1 MMLKVFPD
9 DDLGSTAHDH
19 KKEQE
24 KGIHM
29 TPTAMMSSISM
40 LALPERGIVFV
51 LGADTSRVG
60 IDVTLILRGRNPY
73 NIPKVDPSQGSKSI
87 ELLLRFLSAILFWD
101 AFTFHFHDLNAETIR
116 CTTMRNVLANL
127 EQARDKQSH
136 QPESPFTPSRQPST
150 SDVHFY
156 AGNWEELCTI
166 LSVVRMDANLSFSE
180 DDYMDGCSSHVGSI
194 IAHETCLRQ
203 STKLSGSRAW
213 ERASDGE
220 PGVGGYDVI
229 LITEIPH
236 SMNSLRKLYDLI
248 SKAHTPYLREAFDR
262 GTKSIQLAEAKM
274 GSEGLSTGQ
283 EDVEAGTLE
292 EYVTELSFELCDP
305 RVGGGIEGEL
315 SKSEHNRR
323 WQRPYDVLAE
333 ATRGEI
339 LEDKAKLTFAD
350 GHTRMLHDPRRRV
363 FLASTWSQKLWIGR
377 YGNSISSECS
387 LDDIDKDIV
396 LRRKDP
402 LFGTACHPR
411 FQGGED
417 VKRTPD
423 GIVRA
428 AAAGSD
434 TDSPP
439 PRDLFLSPPH
449 KDPLSPYGRPMT
461 RPHEASCA
469 LLSASLT

>member
-9 DDLGSTAHDH
+9 DDLGSTAHDR

-29 TPTAMMSSISM
+29 TPTSMMSSISM
-40 LALPERGIVFV
+40 LALPE
-51 LGADTSRVG
+51 
-60 IDVTLILRGRNPY
+60 P
-73 NIPKVDPSQGSKSI
+73 
-87 ELLLRFLSAILFWD
+87 ILFWD

-136 QPESPFTPSRQPST
+136 QPESPFTPSRQSST

-156 AGNWEELCTI
+156 AGNWEELCTV

-229 LITEIPH
+229 LITEILH

-248 SKAHTPYLREAFDR
+248 SKCLRPPYYEGSFEAHTPYLREAFDR
-262 GTKSIQLAEAKM
+262 GTKVIQLTEAKM

-283 EDVEAGTLE
+283 EDVEAAT
-292 EYVTELSFELCDP
+292 
-305 RVGGGIEGEL
+305 GEL
-315 SKSEHNRR
+315 DCSNAYIRLRESDK
-323 WQRPYDVLAE
+323 
-333 ATRGEI
+333 
-339 LEDKAKLTFAD
+339 LEDKAEWSKGAMTLGGFGEAD
-350 GHTRMLHDPRRRV
+350 ICGRTHKNVARPVEEGV
-363 FLASTWSQKLWIGR
+363 FGIHMVT
-377 YGNSISSECS
+377 E
-387 LDDIDKDIV
+387 IV
-396 LRRKDP
+396 DREIWK
-402 LFGTACHPR
+402 FY
-411 FQGGED
+411 F
-417 VKRTPD
+417 K
-423 GIVRA
+423 
-428 AAAGSD
+428 
-434 TDSPP
+434 
-439 PRDLFLSPPH
+439 
-449 KDPLSPYGRPMT
+449 
-461 RPHEASCA
+461 
-469 LLSASLT
+469 